1 MLTYVHDVTVKKF
14 NEPSSAKGGLGDVI
28 FSQRPYTPDESWS
41 FYTSDAGAGY
51 LCQDDFWDL
60 VDPITDVEWVGLPL
74 IYNYGWSQGNPTG
87 MLFDI
92 TFYTD
97 AGGAPG
103 SAVATFTDLEPTFE
117 AGDVYGGSYQA
128 YSFAVDLPDAV
139 ILADGWIGI
148 QSHDAADGS
157 WILLSGSPEGNFNA
171 LQNGGGLG
179 DSLAF
184 SLTTGGGG
192 GGGAPPITVYVKKGT
207 SEPIQVLINNVGTFV
222 ETCALNVE
230 LKEFVT
236 DPDNGTS
243 LYTDA
248 QTGIVLDPL
257 GDEQAID
264 FQAQLYALEGAYG
277 LYATLVPAATDD
289 VPGNNVKAIGIGSD
303 GTAPATTYTITPASP
318 DGENGWYKGDITIKL
333 TATDPTV
340 AEVSSGVAKIEY
352 QIDGGAWQTYT
363 GTAGFKLTTDG
374 KHTVKYKATDKVGN
388 VEVEK
393 TITQNLWLDKTKPT
407 ILMTYNVTG
416 GNAIQGWNLTFY
428 VTASDATSGLDRC
441 EFYFNE
447 LLQTTV
453 DGPGPEY
460 TFSYV
465 FTVLPHVIVKAI
477 VYDTT
482 GNNISDQIEDPDNVD
497 IQQSQSQ
504 TLHTVLK
511 TYL

>member
-1 MLTYVHDVTVKKF
+1 MREF
-14 NEPSSAKGGLGDVI
+14 
-28 FSQRPYTPDESWS
+28 
-41 FYTSDAGAGY
+41 
-51 LCQDDFWDL
+51 
-60 VDPITDVEWVGLPL
+60 ITDTE
-74 IYNYGWSQGNPTG
+74 
-87 MLFDI
+87 
-92 TFYTD
+92 
-97 AGGAPG
+97 
-103 SAVATFTDLEPTFE
+103 
-117 AGDVYGGSYQA
+117 
-128 YSFAVDLPDAV
+128 
-139 ILADGWIGI
+139 
-148 QSHDAADGS
+148 
-157 WILLSGSPEGNFNA
+157 
-171 LQNGGGLG
+171 
-179 DSLAF
+179 
-184 SLTTGGGG
+184 
-192 GGGAPPITVYVKKGT
+192 
-207 SEPIQVLINNVGTFV
+207 
-222 ETCALNVE
+222 
-230 LKEFVT
+230 
-236 DPDNGTS
+236 NGTEVYNDS
-243 LYTDA
+243 VS
-248 QTGIVLDPL
+248 GIVLDPL
-257 GDEQAID
+257 GDEQAVD
-264 FQAQLYALEGAYG
+264 FQAQLFALEGPYG
-277 LYATLVPAATDD
+277 IYTNLIPGSTDD
-289 VPGNNVKAIGIGSD
+289 VPGNNIKALGVGSD
-303 GTAPATTYTITPASP
+303 GTAPVTTHTVTPASP
-318 DGENGWYKGDITIKL
+318 DGENGWYASDVTIKL

-340 AEVSSGVAKIEY
+340 AEISSGVTKIEY

-388 VEVEK
+388 MEAEK

-477 VYDTT
+477 VYDVT
-482 GNNISDQIEDPDNVD
+482 GNNISDQIEDPDNID